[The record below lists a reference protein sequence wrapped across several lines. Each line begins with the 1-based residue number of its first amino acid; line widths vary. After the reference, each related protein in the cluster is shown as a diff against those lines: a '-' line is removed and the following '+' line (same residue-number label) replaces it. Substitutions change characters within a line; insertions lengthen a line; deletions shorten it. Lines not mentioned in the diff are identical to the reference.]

1 MHRERVLELLRR
13 SKSELQACFGVTGLA
28 LFGSTARDTA
38 TSTSDVDVL
47 VAFDGRWSRFTV
59 PDLADAR
66 SYARR
71 RGIPCYDAPV
81 VGYPRRMR
89 EFDQRR
95 KQGRPD

>member
-1 MHRERVLELLRR
+1 MAWWDRFRSARSRPPERTLDERLDAFLDAQR
-13 SKSELQACFGVTGLA
+13 GVE
-28 LFGSTARDTA
+28 
-38 TSTSDVDVL
+38 
-47 VAFDGRWSRFTV
+47 RFTV